1 MLGWDIVLIQ
11 EVRSQ
16 ELLRQAEN
24 ERLIRQVM
32 AGHGKSDS
40 FHCRALTWL
49 GRQLVAWGWRLQERY
64 GAAVAPP
71 MLRPAKSAR

>member
-11 EVRSQ
+11 EARRQ
-16 ELLRQAEN
+16 EMLRQAEN
-24 ERLIRQVM
+24 ERLVQQAR
-32 AGHGKSDS
+32 AGRAQGAG
-40 FHCRALTWL
+40 FYCRALTWL

-71 MLRPAKSAR
+71 LLRPAKSAW